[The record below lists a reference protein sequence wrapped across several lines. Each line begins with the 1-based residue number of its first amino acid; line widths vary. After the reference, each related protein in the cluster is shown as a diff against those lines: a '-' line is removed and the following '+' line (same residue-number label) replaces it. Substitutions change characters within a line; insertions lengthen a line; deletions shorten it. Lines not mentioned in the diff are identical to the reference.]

1 MTTEVPVLAV
11 KSGTFNSVKELAAYV
26 KNPGK
31 LKVGIS
37 GKGSFTHL
45 TSAIVFDALGG
56 KVTHIFH
63 MEKVRHLLSY

>member
-26 KNPGK
+26 KKNPGK

-37 GKGSFTHL
+37 GKRLFHSFNI
-45 TSAIVFDALGG
+45 SNCI
-56 KVTHIFH
+56 
-63 MEKVRHLLSY
+63 